1 MIGAKYVRDIE
12 NGEIVVITE
21 SGMESIKPFKKLL
34 KDLVYLR
41 EFILQ
46 ALIV

>member
-21 SGMESIKPFKKLL
+21 SGLESIKPFKTKNPFQVIYNAIE
-34 KDLVYLR
+34 KT
-41 EFILQ
+41 
-46 ALIV
+46 AK

>member
-1 MIGAKYVRDIE
+1 MIGAKYIRDIE

-21 SGMESIKPFKKLL
+21 NGIESIKPFKKFQ
-34 KDLVYLR
+34 KDLAYLK

-46 ALIV
+46 AQIV